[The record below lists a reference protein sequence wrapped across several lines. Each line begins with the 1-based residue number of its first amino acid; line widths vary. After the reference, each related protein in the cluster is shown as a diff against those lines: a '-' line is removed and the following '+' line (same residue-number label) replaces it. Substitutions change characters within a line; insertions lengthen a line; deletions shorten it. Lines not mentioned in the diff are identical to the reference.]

1 MTRPHPSI
9 GNILSIIGL
18 CILVSY
24 TTWLWR
30 ETTKSTIVPTAD
42 NQSPDYFAANITA
55 TETSPMG
62 TLKDKFITPKAV
74 HYATNDTTLYDR
86 PHIISYSDDG
96 KSPWDITALHGKS
109 INGTEKLILSD
120 DVKIHEPPG
129 LKNNDTWITTSWL
142 VVYPKQN
149 YAETDKPVTF
159 IEPDLTVN
167 SIGMRVYFK
176 EKRIELLNQ
185 ARGVYDESKTPK
197 K

>member
-1 MTRPHPSI
+1 MIRVQPSV
-9 GNILSIIGL
+9 GNIFSIIGL

-24 TTWLWR
+24 TGWLWR
-30 ETTKSTIVPTAD
+30 ETTKSSIVLTAD
-42 NQSPDYFAANITA
+42 NQYPDFFAINVTA
-55 TETSPMG
+55 TETSIKG
-62 TLKDKFITPKAV
+62 VLKDKFITPKAV
-74 HYATNDTTLYDR
+74 HYATNDTTFYDN
-86 PHIISYSDDG
+86 PHIISYPDDG

-109 INGTEKLILSD
+109 INGTDKLILSD
-120 DVKIHEPPG
+120 NVKIYEPAGPQ
-129 LKNNDTWITTSWL
+129 NNDTWITTSWL

-176 EKRIELLNQ
+176 EKRIELLKQ
-185 ARGVYDESKTPK
+185 ARGVYDETKTPK